1 MGNYKE
7 YENLLSKTYDEAV
20 KFLLQKYGSVLDD
33 YFKESSYLRFMNG
46 EIKTIDR
53 GKHSRTSEGLVCHHI
68 DENRSL
74 NLSNLSFIKRDKV
87 PFEYQKKD
95 RLVYCDLIEHTILHT
110 LIAQET
116 AGKFG
121 LPGYWL
127 YLIPKLEE
135 WYLDK
140 KIPQI
145 SWEKNCY
152 NKSFLIPE
160 ETVNIIKKMQEKLN
174 LPYCNTPFDYYEHK
188 KKVARMLEHGELV
201 RVEEKEIEKE
211 RKRDELEQLENPEK
225 YKEKLKN
232 IEIEKRKERNEEFYQ
247 IYPNF
252 NNTEIY
258 FDISRRKVIAML
270 YDYKYKNIY
279 KSKKELD
286 LAMKPII
293 SDKLLEELYF
303 VISNVEDDKR

>member
-7 YENLLSKTYDEAV
+7 YEDLLSKTYDEAV
-20 KFLLQKYGSVLDD
+20 AFLLQKYGSVQDD
-33 YFKESSYLRFMNG
+33 YFKEQAYQMFMDG
-46 EIKTIDR
+46 KVETIQK

-68 DENRSL
+68 DENKGL
-74 NLSNLSFIKRDKV
+74 NLSNLSFIKRDKI

-95 RLVYCDLIEHTILHT
+95 RLVYCDFIEHTVLHA

-116 AGKFG
+116 DRKFG
-121 LPGYWL
+121 FPGYGL
-127 YLIPKLEE
+127 YLIPRLEE
-135 WYLDK
+135 WYLDEI
-140 KIPQI
+140 IPTI
-145 SWEKNCY
+145 PWEKNCY

-160 ETVNIIKKMQEKLN
+160 ETVNIIKKMQEKLD

-188 KKVARMLEHGELV
+188 KKVARMLEYGELL
-201 RVEEKEIEKE
+201 RAREKE
-211 RKRDELEQLENPEK
+211 RKRDELEQLEQPEK

-232 IEIEKRKERNEEFYQ
+232 IEIKMRKERNEEFYH

-258 FDISRRKVIAML
+258 FDTPRRKLIAML
-270 YDYKYKNIY
+270 HDYKYKNIY

-293 SDKLLEELYF
+293 SDKLLDELHL
-303 VISNVEDDKR
+303 VISNVEDDKK

>member
-7 YENLLSKTYDEAV
+7 YEDLLSKTYDEAV
-20 KFLLQKYGSVLDD
+20 AFLLQKYGSAQYD
-33 YFKESSYLRFMNG
+33 YFREKAYQMFMEG
-46 EIKTIDR
+46 KIEAIQK

-68 DENRSL
+68 DENKGL
-74 NLSNLSFIKRDKV
+74 NLSNLSFIKRDKI

-95 RLVYCDLIEHTILHT
+95 RLVYCDFIEHTILHA

-116 AGKFG
+116 AREFG
-121 LPGYWL
+121 FPGYVV
-127 YLIPKLEE
+127 YLIPRLEE
-135 WYLDK
+135 WYLDEI
-140 KIPQI
+140 IPT
-145 SWEKNCY
+145 SPWEKNCY

-160 ETVNIIKKMQEKLN
+160 ETVNIIKKMQEKLD

-201 RVEEKEIEKE
+201 RAEEKELEKE

-232 IEIEKRKERNEEFYQ
+232 IEIEKRKERNEEFYH

-252 NNTEIY
+252 NNTEMY
-258 FDISRRKVIAML
+258 FDTPRRKVIAML

-279 KSKKELD
+279 ENKKELD

-293 SDKLLEELYF
+293 SDKLLEELYMI
-303 VISNVEDDKR
+303 ISNVEGDKR